1 MNEQVVTGI
10 FADKDAAAQAI
21 SDVRSL
27 NYPPEAIDVSGEPPA
42 LTVRVRAAAGDED
55 QLRRILGSVPGA
67 DATPTPYNDAT
78 LNEKVREDAVM
89 SADDTGMIR
98 EERLITEG
106 DLAQADPEGVYFD
119 PSQT

>member
-1 MNEQVVTGI
+1 MNENVITGV

-27 NYPPEAIDVSGEPPA
+27 NYPQEAIEVSGQPPT

-55 QLRRILGSVPGA
+55 QLQRILGSVPGA
-67 DATPTPYNDAT
+67 DVTPSAYDDAT
-78 LNEKVREDAVM
+78 RDENVRDDALM

-98 EERLITEG
+98 EERMILEG
-106 DLAQADPEGVYFD
+106 DLAQAEIEG
-119 PSQT
+119 T